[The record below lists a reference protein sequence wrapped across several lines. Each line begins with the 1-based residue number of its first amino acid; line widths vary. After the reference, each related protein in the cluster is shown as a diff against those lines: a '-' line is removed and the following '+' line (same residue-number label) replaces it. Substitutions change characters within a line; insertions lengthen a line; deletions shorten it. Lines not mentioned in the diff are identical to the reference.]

1 MKMKTEEQVVMRVS
15 ATSIAVNLL
24 LSLFKLLAGIF
35 GHSAA
40 MISDAVHSASDVFS
54 TVIVIAG
61 VKIAG
66 KDADSEHQYG
76 HDRFEC
82 VASVVL
88 AIVLGATGLGIGLS
102 GVDKIR
108 SGEYGSF
115 AVPGMMAMIAALV
128 SIAVKEW
135 MFWYTKSAAKK
146 VNCSAL
152 MADAWHHRSDAM
164 SSIGSF
170 VGILG
175 ARLGFPIFDSLAS
188 IVICVLILKAA
199 VEIFLDAMKKMTDES
214 CDKDTVEEMRRFV
227 LEQPGVDGIES
238 LRTRMFGSRIYVDV
252 EICADGNLP
261 LWKAHD
267 IGEEVHQ
274 GIEKHFEKVKH
285 CMVHVSPNSE
295 ERTDALHIG
304 SSEKTKIFHKRTI

>member
-1 MKMKTEEQVVMRVS
+1 
-15 ATSIAVNLL
+15 
-24 LSLFKLLAGIF
+24 
-35 GHSAA
+35 
-40 MISDAVHSASDVFS
+40 
-54 TVIVIAG
+54 
-61 VKIAG
+61 
-66 KDADSEHQYG
+66 
-76 HDRFEC
+76 
-82 VASVVL
+82 
-88 AIVLGATGLGIGLS
+88 
-102 GVDKIR
+102 
-108 SGEYGSF
+108 
-115 AVPGMMAMIAALV
+115 
-128 SIAVKEW
+128 
-135 MFWYTKSAAKK
+135 
-146 VNCSAL
+146 

-304 SSEKTKIFHKRTI
+304 SSEKTKIFHKRAI

>member
-102 GVDKIR
+102 GVNKIR

-164 SSIGSF
+164 SSVGAF
-170 VGILG
+170 VGIFG
-175 ARLGFPIFDSLAS
+175 ARMGYPILDPIASVVICLLIGKAS
-188 IVICVLILKAA
+188 IDIFRDA
-199 VEIFLDAMKKMTDES
+199 VDKMVDRS
-214 CDKDTVEEMRRFV
+214 CDRQTEESIRRTVLSVE
-227 LEQPGVDGIES
+227 GVKRVD
-238 LRTRMFGSRIYVDV
+238 LLQTRLFGSKIYVDL
-252 EICADGNLP
+252 EIAADGTQTLYE
-261 LWKAHD
+261 AHQIAEHVLHAMEHTFPD
-267 IGEEVHQ
+267 
-274 GIEKHFEKVKH
+274 VKH
-285 CMVHVSPNSE
+285 CMVHVNPAE
-295 ERTDALHIG
+295 
-304 SSEKTKIFHKRTI
+304 

>member
-199 VEIFLDAMKKMTDES
+199 VEIFLDAMKKMIRWKRCVGLCWNNLVWMVSNLSVQECLVPES
-214 CDKDTVEEMRRFV
+214 TWM
-227 LEQPGVDGIES
+227 
-238 LRTRMFGSRIYVDV
+238 
-252 EICADGNLP
+252 
-261 LWKAHD
+261 WKSVQTATFRCGKPM
-267 IGEEVHQ
+267 ISG
-274 GIEKHFEKVKH
+274 
-285 CMVHVSPNSE
+285 
-295 ERTDALHIG
+295 
-304 SSEKTKIFHKRTI
+304 KRCIRELKSISKK

>member
-1 MKMKTEEQVVMRVS
+1 MKERTEEQVVMRVS

-24 LSLFKLLAGIF
+24 LSVFKLLAGIF

-54 TVIVIAG
+54 TIIVIIG

-66 KDADSEHQYG
+66 KDADNDHQYG

-82 VASVVL
+82 VASVIL

-102 GVDKIR
+102 GVEKIK

-115 AVPGMMAMIAALV
+115 AIPGIIAMVAAII

-135 MFWYTKSAAKK
+135 MFWYTKTAAKK
-146 VNCSAL
+146 VNCSSL

-164 SSIGSF
+164 SSIGSL

-175 ARLGFPIFDSLAS
+175 ARLGYPIFDSLAS

-214 CDKDTVEEMRRFV
+214 CDKDTVEAMRRFV
-227 LEQPGVDGIES
+227 LEQPGVDGIDS
-238 LRTRMFGSRIYVDV
+238 LRTRMFGSKIYVDI
-252 EICADGNLP
+252 EICADGDLP

-267 IGEEVHQ
+267 IGEHVHL
-274 GIEKHFEKVKH
+274 GIEKNFKEVKH
-285 CMVHVSPNSE
+285 CMVHVSPSDE
-295 ERTDALHIG
+295 KKTGESHTG
-304 SSEKTKIFHKRTI
+304 SSEEMKTLRQRTV

>member
-102 GVDKIR
+102 GVNKIR

-152 MADAWHHRSDAM
+152 MADAWHHRSDA
-164 SSIGSF
+164 SVIHRKFCGYSGCKT
-170 VGILG
+170 GISD
-175 ARLGFPIFDSLAS
+175 F
-188 IVICVLILKAA
+188 
-199 VEIFLDAMKKMTDES
+199 
-214 CDKDTVEEMRRFV
+214 
-227 LEQPGVDGIES
+227 
-238 LRTRMFGSRIYVDV
+238 
-252 EICADGNLP
+252 
-261 LWKAHD
+261 
-267 IGEEVHQ
+267 
-274 GIEKHFEKVKH
+274 
-285 CMVHVSPNSE
+285 
-295 ERTDALHIG
+295 
-304 SSEKTKIFHKRTI
+304 